1 MKQGHGLIKRGST
14 WVDVPRVALAAIKV
28 NHWWGI
34 SRAGSQLSNNSVPVA
49 SLSAPAL
56 TARVDDDLALILG
69 RHHHQ
74 THRLA
79 HQAAKRIVGDAMERA
94 GPQARGDRAN
104 RALRSSGVAEGA
116 DCPE

>member
-34 SRAGSQLSNNSVPVA
+34 SRAGSQLSNDSVPVA

-79 HQAAKRIVGDAMERA
+79 HQGRSGLLAMLWS
-94 GPQARGDRAN
+94 QLARRDGEDRAN
-104 RALRSSGVAEGA
+104 RALRSSGVAGGA